1 MNPLQQIIK
10 HLSDAEIIN
19 VLNKMSINNLNRALE
34 PKDKSLFIVK
44 AQQIIRVWHEQWKK
58 FKVRMTFIDHSGNV
72 FERIPVTDLLTL
84 AFVRYQLNQG
94 NNNYGNEIMK
104 AFNNNPYRYIRIGL
118 TKSLRESTG
127 NK

>member
-1 MNPLQQIIK
+1 
-10 HLSDAEIIN
+10 
-19 VLNKMSINNLNRALE
+19 
-34 PKDKSLFIVK
+34 
-44 AQQIIRVWHEQWKK
+44 
-58 FKVRMTFIDHSGNV
+58 VRMTFIDHAGNV

-118 TKSLRESTG
+118 TREFRGEHWKQITALITVPDLFDGKSFSEFE
-127 NK
+127 NKIGGQA